1 MDGVSVGGGGGGG
14 GRPLA
19 GWLVVWLDW
28 LIGSACGGQRLLGRA
43 TDGWVRD
50 GRWWRGLLLGVADMP
65 SMDVKLGRDCPGA
78 CGAAVVARS
87 SRHVFFSCSR
97 VSPCASG
104 AARAQ
109 APAQPTSPRPWER
122 HHLRAES
129 PGAAQPSPAQCGAA
143 QWAPPAPHRTELLAP
158 ARALHWPRPSPLN
171 WIEAHGTPPGLAGGA
186 RGGLV
191 VWTPLCS
198 GLQQREMVAPL
209 SASRCSSSQ
218 RGRTLAVT
226 FLVTFLGGSRVPR

>member
-19 GWLVVWLDW
+19 GWLDVWLDW

-87 SRHVFFSCSR
+87 SRHVFFPVPGFLLAPQVQLAHRRPPSQPPPDLGKSII
-97 VSPCASG
+97 SEQ
-104 AARAQ
+104 RA
-109 APAQPTSPRPWER
+109 
-122 HHLRAES
+122 L
-129 PGAAQPSPAQCGAA
+129 GQPSPAQ
-143 QWAPPAPHRTELLAP
+143 
-158 ARALHWPRPSPLN
+158 PSP
-171 WIEAHGTPPGLAGGA
+171 
-186 RGGLV
+186 V
-191 VWTPLCS
+191 
-198 GLQQREMVAPL
+198 
-209 SASRCSSSQ
+209 RCSSV
-218 RGRTLAVT
+218 GPARTAPNRAVGSSACPPLAQA
-226 FLVTFLGGSRVPR
+226 LPIELD